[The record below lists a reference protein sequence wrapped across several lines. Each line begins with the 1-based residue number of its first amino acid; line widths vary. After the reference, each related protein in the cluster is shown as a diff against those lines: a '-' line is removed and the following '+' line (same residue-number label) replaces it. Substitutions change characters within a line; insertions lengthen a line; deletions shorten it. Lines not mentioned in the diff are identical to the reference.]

1 MIWDSASLRLAGW
14 IALAAALLSAGWAGA
29 WHWRGA
35 EVEHLRG
42 ERDRAQDAV
51 TALGGQI
58 TAQNDRIDGW
68 LTASKDAQD
77 RAAKALA
84 EARRGGDSTR
94 AAIDALAGRIAAAAP
109 SATCADAVAEVRA
122 GLGQ

>member
-1 MIWDSASLRLAGW
+1 MTPLAYLRLAGW
-14 IALAAALLSAGWAGA
+14 IALAAALLAAGWAGA
-29 WHWRGA
+29 WHWRA
-35 EVEHLRG
+35 IEVAAAHA

-51 TALGGQI
+51 AALGDKIGE
-58 TAQNDRIDGW
+58 QNARIEQW
-68 LTASKDAQD
+68 LRAGKDAQD

-109 SATCADAVAEVRA
+109 SATCADAVAEVRR
-122 GLGQ
+122 GLQ

>member
-1 MIWDSASLRLAGW
+1 MTPLAYLRLAGW
-14 IALAAALLSAGWAGA
+14 IALAAALLSAGWAAA

-51 TALGGQI
+51 QSLGGKISEQNARVEKWLRAG
-58 TAQNDRIDGW
+58 TEAQN
-68 LTASKDAQD
+68 

-84 EARRGGDSTR
+84 ETRRGGDSTR
-94 AAIDALAGRIAAAAP
+94 TAIDALAGRIAAAAP